1 MYQKQE
7 VPTDVQ
13 YLQTASP
20 DIMKKSNQTE
30 ELSVY
35 SVTQI
40 GTFIMQ
46 VK

>member
-7 VPTDVQ
+7 LPTDVQ
-13 YLQTASP
+13 DLQSAWP

-40 GTFIMQ
+40 YTFIMQ